1 MGLKKELILIKVNSK
16 TPYKTVSII
25 ITLLLFCASYSYGQP
40 SLPPRSIEVNA
51 TQSLQFGTFALTG
64 GAGGS
69 VLVGYDGVRTVTGSI
84 ALLAVAPY
92 AQPAIFE
99 VKLLQGRNI
108 NIDFSAITSLT
119 GSDGGS
125 LTLHI
130 GPTDKGI
137 NTAYFP
143 TNNSRDFTTLL
154 RVGGT
159 LDIPSGAISG
169 SYTGTFSITFN
180 QE

>member
-1 MGLKKELILIKVNSK
+1 MTKINSK
-16 TPYKTVSII
+16 IPYNTVSVLIAS
-25 ITLLLFCASYSYGQP
+25 LVFCVSYSYGQP

-69 VLVGYDGVRTVTGSI
+69 VIVGYDCGRTASGSV

-108 NIDFSAITSLT
+108 NIGFSAVTSLI

-125 LTLHI
+125 LILNI

-137 NTAYFP
+137 STADFP
-143 TNNSRDFTTLL
+143 TNNSPDFTTLL

-159 LDIPSGAISG
+159 LDIPSGAIPG
-169 SYTGTFSITFN
+169 FYTGTFFITFN

>member
-1 MGLKKELILIKVNSK
+1 M
-16 TPYKTVSII
+16 
-25 ITLLLFCASYSYGQP
+25 LLSSLVFCVSYSYGQP
-40 SLPPRSIEVNA
+40 ALPTRSIEVNA
-51 TQSLQFGTFALTG
+51 SQSLQFGTFALTG
-64 GAGGS
+64 GGGGRV
-69 VLVGYDGVRTVTGSI
+69 VLRYDGSRTTTGNV

-108 NIDFSAITSLT
+108 TIDYSATTTLT
-119 GSDGGS
+119 GSEGGS
-125 LTLHI
+125 LSMTI

-137 NTAYFP
+137 SNANFQT
-143 TNNSRDFTTLL
+143 TNSRDFTTLL

-159 LDIPSGAISG
+159 LEIPSNAIPG
-169 SYTGTFSITFN
+169 SYTGTFFITFN

>member
-1 MGLKKELILIKVNSK
+1 MIKVYSK
-16 TPYKTVSII
+16 TPYNIVNKLLAS
-25 ITLLLFCASYSYGQP
+25 LLLCVSYSYGQP

-51 TQSLQFGTFALTG
+51 SQSLQFGTFALTG
-64 GAGGS
+64 GAGGK
-69 VLVGYDGVRTVTGSI
+69 VLVGYDGARTVTGSI

-108 NIDFSAITSLT
+108 NIDFSATTSLI
-119 GSDGGS
+119 GSEGGS
-125 LTLHI
+125 LTMNI

-137 NTAYFP
+137 STAVFP

-154 RVGGT
+154 RVGGS
-159 LDIPSGAISG
+159 LDIPSGAIAG
-169 SYTGTFSITFN
+169 SYTGTFFITFN

>member
-1 MGLKKELILIKVNSK
+1 LIKVNSK
-16 TPYKTVSII
+16 IPYNTVCVI
-25 ITLLLFCASYSYGQP
+25 ITSLVLCVSYSYGQP
-40 SLPPRSIEVNA
+40 SLTPRSIEVNA

-69 VLVGYDGVRTVTGSI
+69 VIVSYDGSRTSSGSL

-108 NIDFSAITSLT
+108 NINFSASTSLT
-119 GSDGGS
+119 GSDGGT
-125 LTLHI
+125 LTLNI
-130 GPTDKGI
+130 GPTEKGI
-137 NTAYFP
+137 STADFP

-159 LDIPSGAISG
+159 LDIPSGAIPG
-169 SYTGTFSITFN
+169 FYTGTFFITFN

>member
-1 MGLKKELILIKVNSK
+1 LIKVNAAK
-16 TPYKTVSII
+16 PNHTVRVLIAS
-25 ITLLLFCASYSYGQP
+25 LVFCVSYSYGQP

-51 TQSLQFGTFALTG
+51 TQSLQFGTFAVTG

-69 VLVGYDGVRTVTGSI
+69 VVLGYDGSRTTTGGV
-84 ALLAVAPY
+84 ALLAIAPY

-108 NIDFSAITSLT
+108 NINYSATTSLT
-119 GSDGGS
+119 GSNGGS
-125 LTLHI
+125 LTMNI
-130 GPTDKGI
+130 GPTDKGLS
-137 NTAYFP
+137 NAVFP

-159 LDIPSGAISG
+159 LDIPNGAIPG
-169 SYTGTFSITFN
+169 FYTGTFFITFN

>member
-1 MGLKKELILIKVNSK
+1 LIKVNLK
-16 TPYKTVSII
+16 IPYNKLEIVLISMLFYVS
-25 ITLLLFCASYSYGQP
+25 CSYGQP
-40 SLPPRSIEVNA
+40 ALPTRSIEVNA

-69 VLVGYDGVRTVTGSI
+69 VVVGYDGGRTASGNI
-84 ALLAVAPY
+84 ALLAVAPFS
-92 AQPAIFE
+92 QPAIFE

-108 NIDFSAITSLT
+108 NIDFSAITTLT

-125 LTLHI
+125 LTLNI
-130 GPTDKGI
+130 GPTEKGI
-137 NTAYFP
+137 NGAYFQ
-143 TNNSRDFTTLL
+143 TNNGRDFTTVL

-159 LDIPSGAISG
+159 LDIPGAAIPG
-169 SYTGTFSITFN
+169 TYTGTFFITFN

>member
-1 MGLKKELILIKVNSK
+1 MIKVNLK
-16 TPYKTVSII
+16 IPYNTVSIVI
-25 ITLLLFCASYSYGQP
+25 SSLVLSVSCSYGQP
-40 SLPPRSIEVNA
+40 ALPTRSIEVNA
-51 TQSLQFGTFALTG
+51 SQSLQFGTFALTG

-69 VLVGYDGVRTVTGSI
+69 VLVDYDGGRTASGSV

-108 NIDFSAITSLT
+108 NIDYSATTILT

-125 LTLHI
+125 LTMNI
-130 GPTDKGI
+130 GPTDKGVS
-137 NTAYFP
+137 TADFP

-154 RVGGT
+154 RVGGI
-159 LDIPSGAISG
+159 LEIPSGAIPG
-169 SYTGTFSITFN
+169 SYTGTFFITFN

>member
-1 MGLKKELILIKVNSK
+1 LIKVNSK
-16 TPYKTVSII
+16 IPHNKLEIVII
-25 ITLLLFCASYSYGQP
+25 SMLFYVSYSYGQP
-40 SLPPRSIEVNA
+40 SLPTRSIEVNA
-51 TQSLQFGTFALTG
+51 SQSLQFGTFALTG

-69 VLVGYDGVRTVTGSI
+69 VVVGYDGGRTASGSV

-108 NIDFSAITSLT
+108 NIDFSATTSLT

-137 NTAYFP
+137 STAAFP
-143 TNNSRDFTTLL
+143 TNNRRDFTTLL

-159 LDIPSGAISG
+159 LDIPSGAIPG
-169 SYTGTFSITFN
+169 SYSGTFFITFN

>member
-1 MGLKKELILIKVNSK
+1 LIKINAK
-16 TPYKTVSII
+16 IPYCKVSA
-25 ITLLLFCASYSYGQP
+25 LLASLVFCVSYSYGQP
-40 SLPPRSIEVNA
+40 ALPTRSIEVNA
-51 TQSLQFGTFALTG
+51 SQPLQFGTFALTG

-69 VLVGYDGVRTVTGSI
+69 VVLGYDGSRTTTGSV

-108 NIDFSAITSLT
+108 NINYSATTTLT

-125 LTLHI
+125 LSMNI
-130 GPTDKGI
+130 GPTDQGI
-137 NTAYFP
+137 STADFP
-143 TNNSRDFTTLL
+143 TTNSRDFNTLL

-159 LDIPSGAISG
+159 LEIPSGAIPG
-169 SYTGTFSITFN
+169 SYTGTFFITFN

>member
-1 MGLKKELILIKVNSK
+1 LIKINSK
-16 TPYKTVSII
+16 IPYDTVSVLIAS
-25 ITLLLFCASYSYGQP
+25 LVLCVSYSYGQP

-69 VLVGYDGVRTVTGSI
+69 VLVGYDGGRTASGGV

-99 VKLLQGRNI
+99 VTLLQGRNI
-108 NIDFSAITSLT
+108 NIDFSASTSLT

-125 LTLHI
+125 LTLNI

-137 NTAYFP
+137 STADFP

-154 RVGGT
+154 RVGGI
-159 LDIPSGAISG
+159 LEIPSGAIPG
-169 SYTGTFSITFN
+169 SYTGTFFITFN

>member
-1 MGLKKELILIKVNSK
+1 LIKINATIPYHTVRILIASLVLC
-16 TPYKTVSII
+16 VS
-25 ITLLLFCASYSYGQP
+25 CSYGQP
-40 SLPPRSIEVNA
+40 ALPTRSIEVNA
-51 TQSLQFGTFALTG
+51 TQSLDFGTFAFTG

-69 VLVGYDGVRTVTGSI
+69 VVLGYDGSRTSTGGV

-108 NIDFSAITSLT
+108 NINYSASTSLT

-125 LTLHI
+125 LTMNI
-130 GPTDKGI
+130 GPTDKGLS
-137 NTAYFP
+137 TAAFP

-159 LDIPSGAISG
+159 LEIPSGAIPG
-169 SYTGTFSITFN
+169 SYTGTFFITFN

>member
-1 MGLKKELILIKVNSK
+1 MIKVNSK
-16 TPYKTVSII
+16 ISYNAVCVI
-25 ITLLLFCASYSYGQP
+25 ITSLVLSVSYSYGQP
-40 SLPPRSIEVNA
+40 SLPPRFIEVNA

-64 GAGGS
+64 GAAGR
-69 VLVGYDGVRTVTGSI
+69 VLVGYDGGRTASGSV

-119 GSDGGS
+119 GSDGGT
-125 LTLHI
+125 LTLNI

-137 NTAYFP
+137 SAANFP

-159 LDIPSGAISG
+159 LDIPSGAIPG
-169 SYTGTFSITFN
+169 FYTGTFFITFN

>member
-1 MGLKKELILIKVNSK
+1 VIKVNATIPHHIVRILIASL
-16 TPYKTVSII
+16 V
-25 ITLLLFCASYSYGQP
+25 LCVSYSYGQP
-40 SLPPRSIEVNA
+40 ALPTRSLEVNA
-51 TQSLQFGTFALTG
+51 SQSLEFGTFALTG
-64 GAGGS
+64 GAGS
-69 VLVGYDGVRTVTGSI
+69 VVLGYDGSRTTTGGV

-108 NIDFSAITSLT
+108 NINFSATTSLT

-125 LTLHI
+125 LTMNI
-130 GPTDKGI
+130 GPTDKGLI
-137 NTAYFP
+137 NAVFP

-159 LDIPSGAISG
+159 LDIPSGAVPG
-169 SYTGTFSITFN
+169 SYTGTFFITFN

>member
-1 MGLKKELILIKVNSK
+1 MIKVNSK
-16 TPYKTVSII
+16 IPYNTVSAII
-25 ITLLLFCASYSYGQP
+25 ASLVFCVSYSYGQP

-69 VLVGYDGVRTVTGSI
+69 VLVGYDGSRTASGSV

-119 GSDGGS
+119 GSDGGT
-125 LTLHI
+125 LTLNI
-130 GPTDKGI
+130 GPTDRGI
-137 NTAYFP
+137 SAANFP

-159 LDIPSGAISG
+159 LDIPSGAIPG
-169 SYTGTFSITFN
+169 LYTGTFFITFN

>member
-1 MGLKKELILIKVNSK
+1 LIKVYSK
-16 TPYKTVSII
+16 KSYNTVNVLLTS
-25 ITLLLFCASYSYGQP
+25 LLLCVSYSYGQP
-40 SLPPRSIEVNA
+40 SLPTRSIEVNA
-51 TQSLQFGTFALTG
+51 TQSLQFGTFAVTG

-69 VLVGYDGVRTVTGSI
+69 VIVSYDGVRTVTGSI

-99 VKLLQGRNI
+99 IKLLQGRNI
-108 NIDFSAITSLT
+108 NIGFSASTSLT
-119 GSDGGS
+119 GSDGGT
-125 LTLHI
+125 LTLNI

-137 NTAYFP
+137 TNANFP

-159 LDIPSGAISG
+159 LDIPSGAIPG
-169 SYTGTFSITFN
+169 SYTGTFFITFN

>member
-1 MGLKKELILIKVNSK
+1 LIKVNSK
-16 TPYKTVSII
+16 IPHNTVCVILTS
-25 ITLLLFCASYSYGQP
+25 LVLFVSYSYGQP

-64 GAGGS
+64 GAGGN
-69 VLVGYDGVRTVTGSI
+69 VLVGYDGSRTASGSV

-108 NIDFSAITSLT
+108 NINFSAITNLI
-119 GSDGGS
+119 GSDGGT
-125 LTLHI
+125 LTLNI

-137 NTAYFP
+137 SAADFP

-159 LDIPSGAISG
+159 LDIPSGAIPG
-169 SYTGTFSITFN
+169 FYTGTFFITFN

>member
-1 MGLKKELILIKVNSK
+1 MIKVNSK
-16 TPYKTVSII
+16 IPYNTVSAII
-25 ITLLLFCASYSYGQP
+25 ASLVFCVSYSYGQP

-69 VLVGYDGVRTVTGSI
+69 VIVGYDGGRTVTGSI

-108 NIDFSAITSLT
+108 NINFSASTSLT

-125 LTLHI
+125 LTLNI

-137 NTAYFP
+137 STANFP

-159 LDIPSGAISG
+159 LDIPSGAIPG
-169 SYTGTFSITFN
+169 FYTGTFFITFN